1 MGLLSKS
8 WSLGRAFGIS
18 VQVHATLL
26 LLVAYTALRS
36 LGDAGAMGLLMDL
49 LLAVGLFGS
58 VLLHELGHALT
69 ARRYGVQT
77 RRIVLTPLG
86 GVAQLE
92 SMPRNA
98 RAEFWIALA
107 GPLVSFALAGTAW
120 VLSASMPIVV
130 LLAYINLALGVFNLL
145 PVFPSDGGRILRA
158 WLSSRMGFVGG
169 TQLAVRVGQILAVGL
184 GIYAIVQTQWMLM
197 LIAAFLYLGARQEV
211 LSLGGPSQSWSELWK
226 QFRGGRGR

>member
-1 MGLLSKS
+1 MGLFSKS

-26 LLVAYTALRS
+26 ALIAFTALRS
-36 LGDAGAMGLLMDL
+36 LGNAGVVGLIMDL

-77 RRIVLTPLG
+77 QRIMLTPLG

-92 SMPRNA
+92 SMPRDA
-98 RAEFWIALA
+98 KAEFWIALA
-107 GPLVSFALAGTAW
+107 GPLVSFALAGIAW
-120 VLSASMPIVV
+120 TLSASFPLLA

-158 WLSSRMGFVGG
+158 WLSSRMGFSSG
-169 TQLAVRVGQILAVGL
+169 TQLAVRIGQVLAVGL
-184 GIYAIVQTQWMLM
+184 GVYAVVQTQWMLL
-197 LIAAFLYLGARQEV
+197 LIAGFLFLGARQEL
-211 LSLGGPSQSWSELWK
+211 LSLGAPAESWSTLWSR
-226 QFRGGRGR
+226 FRHAGR